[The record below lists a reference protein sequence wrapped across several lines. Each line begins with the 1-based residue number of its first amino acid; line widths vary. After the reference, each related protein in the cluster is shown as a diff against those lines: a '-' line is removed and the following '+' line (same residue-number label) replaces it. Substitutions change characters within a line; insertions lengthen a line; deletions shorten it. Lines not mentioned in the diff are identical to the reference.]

1 MPTATTTTREQQ
13 IEASRQRSLAQRQF
27 AAQRAASALT
37 EFSGK
42 MNPDNRA
49 AALEAIRS
57 LSSYYG
63 GKLPDDEVRMAA
75 KYLAGSPTFTEVVAL
90 KAAAQKV
97 ATWCET
103 ESTRGH
109 DDAAPSETQP
119 SNLEPQPD
127 AEEPLDDDEP
137 NDDEPNDD

>member
-63 GKLPDDEVRMAA
+63 GKLPDDAVRMAA
-75 KYLAGSPTFTEVVAL
+75 KYIAGSPTFTEVVAL
-90 KAAAQKV
+90 KAAAQTV

-109 DDAAPSETQP
+109 DDASPAPSDSQP
-119 SNLEPQPD
+119 STLPLQP
-127 AEEPLDDDEP
+127 AEEPLDDDES
-137 NDDEPNDD
+137 NH